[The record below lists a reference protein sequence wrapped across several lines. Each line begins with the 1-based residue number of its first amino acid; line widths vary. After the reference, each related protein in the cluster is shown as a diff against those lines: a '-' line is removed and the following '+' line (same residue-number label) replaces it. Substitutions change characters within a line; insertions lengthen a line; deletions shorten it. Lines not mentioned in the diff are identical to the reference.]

1 MSNNKTGRATKALPF
16 ITINLD
22 KPRKFAMNIRTL
34 MAFEQ
39 ETGSNLITNPE
50 VLGKLN
56 LTTAMKLIW
65 CGVNTE
71 EDPITFG
78 AFVDA
83 IDTNGVKVFDLID
96 SIDAAADAAFP
107 DAEPGDDA
115 GDDDPNA

>member
-1 MSNNKTGRATKALPF
+1 MSNKKTGGANKALPF
-16 ITINLD
+16 VTINLD

-71 EDPITFG
+71 DDPIAFG

-83 IDTNGVKVFDLID
+83 IDANGVKVFDLID
-96 SIDAAADAAFP
+96 SIDNAAGAAFP
-107 DAEPGDDA
+107 DPEPGDED
-115 GDDDPNA
+115 DDDPNA

>member
-1 MSNNKTGRATKALPF
+1 MSNNKAGRATKALPF

-39 ETGSNLITNPE
+39 ESGSNLINHPE
-50 VLGKLN
+50 ILGQLN
-56 LTTAMKLIW
+56 LTMAMQLIW
-65 CGVNTE
+65 CGVNTK

-83 IDTNGVKVFDLID
+83 VDANGIKIFDLID
-96 SIDAAADAAFP
+96 SIDAAAEAAFP
-107 DAEPGDDA
+107 DVEPGDDA